1 MAQANKGLSASLD
14 SGKLLPGATLSLM
27 LSMQRTNSLTHIDQ
41 ATQQKV
47 LRLTISTLHQML
59 TFATTVNIQKY
70 IINRRVNDWREF
82 EAEAAFLEEQVRIKG
97 TGVLAE
103 RDEITRDIPTTEQ
116 DFFYKDVLLAAH
128 ELSAYIG
135 RFPLSA
141 AAASYLFTLL
151 EVFGDEVADLV
162 KPDSIRKNKAW
173 HEGVKGFFDLR
184 DPKQVLKAR
193 EAFGEHF
200 TATANDVPEL
210 AARRMVEL
218 KRVRNE
224 FAHEGTQRV
233 DFERFLHDTL
243 AVVCHIAFLTTN
255 ENRISVYP
263 WEDHMDTFSPQSK
276 A

>member
-1 MAQANKGLSASLD
+1 
-14 SGKLLPGATLSLM
+14 
-27 LSMQRTNSLTHIDQ
+27 
-41 ATQQKV
+41 
-47 LRLTISTLHQML
+47 ML

-70 IINRRVNDWREF
+70 IINRHVNDWRAF
-82 EAEAAFLEEQVRIKG
+82 EAEAAFLDEQVSIKG

-103 RDEITRDIPTTEQ
+103 RDETTRDIRAAEQ
-116 DFFYKDVLLAAH
+116 DFFYNDVLLAAH

-135 RFPLSA
+135 SFPLSA

-162 KPDSIRKNKAW
+162 KPDSIERNKAW
-173 HEGVKGFFDLR
+173 HDGVRGSFDLR
-184 DPKQVLKAR
+184 DPVQVWTAR
-193 EAFGEHF
+193 KAFGVHF

-210 AARRMVEL
+210 AAHRMVKL

-224 FAHEGTQRV
+224 FAHEGTQCV
-233 DFERFLHDTL
+233 DFERFLRDTL